1 MDTHT
6 YSEIP
11 KKIFIPTSEWK
22 DIVQSS
28 IAKHGVRWISPRYV
42 GDNPEFPKR
51 SSDKRRGSAGENN
64 KTTNEDASSDGADTP
79 RKRKRVV
86 FIKYAWYVFYTCHRS
101 GQYRDQVAEGHQL
114 KGGSSGTPRN
124 LQKASKKAGCKARLK
139 VTCYKDDPNTVEV
152 LHIGD
157 HNHEVGSADSLKH
170 LSLSQARKNEIIERL
185 REGYSK
191 RDCRIAIQ
199 KDFRRFTR
207 EYLFLPGG
215 SGQVVHRDQMKVNR

>member
-1 MDTHT
+1 MLIHT
-6 YSEIP
+6 LKFLKRFLYLP
-11 KKIFIPTSEWK
+11 LNGKILYRA
-22 DIVQSS
+22 V
-28 IAKHGVRWISPRYV
+28 SPRMMLGGLALV
-42 GDNPEFPKR
+42 TLAIIQNFLKEAVIK
-51 SSDKRRGSAGENN
+51 KRGSAGENT
-64 KTTNEDASSDGADTP
+64 KTTNEDVSSDGTDTP

-199 KDFRRFTR
+199 KDFR
-207 EYLFLPGG
+207 
-215 SGQVVHRDQMKVNR
+215 